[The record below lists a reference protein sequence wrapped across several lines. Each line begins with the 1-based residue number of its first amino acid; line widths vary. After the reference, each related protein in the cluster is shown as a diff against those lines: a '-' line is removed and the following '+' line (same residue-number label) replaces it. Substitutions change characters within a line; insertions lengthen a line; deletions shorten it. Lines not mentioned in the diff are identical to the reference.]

1 MIRVRLFAAL
11 RELAGAK
18 ELELEAVTV
27 AEVLAQLSVRLG
39 PKFDEIMATGSVV
52 VDGER
57 ASPDRRLPAGAEVA
71 VLPPVSGGAGAGMG
85 SAPSGLK
92 LCVTSPRTRRP

>member
-18 ELELEAVTV
+18 ELELEAATV
-27 AEVLAQLSVRLG
+27 GELLSRLSERLG
-39 PKFDEIMATGSVV
+39 PRFDEIMVTGSVV

-57 ASPDRRLPAGAEVA
+57 AGPAHLLAPGAEVA
-71 VLPPVSGGAGAGMG
+71 VLPPVSGGATRKCL
-85 SAPSGLK
+85 GLQ
-92 LCVTSPRTRRP
+92 LRSRSSLDVLRQWSW